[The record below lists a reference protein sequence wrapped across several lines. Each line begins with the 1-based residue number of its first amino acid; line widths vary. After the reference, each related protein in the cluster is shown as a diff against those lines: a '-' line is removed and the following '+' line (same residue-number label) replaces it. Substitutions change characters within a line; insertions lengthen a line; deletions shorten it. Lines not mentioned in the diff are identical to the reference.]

1 MILQLST
8 IFYIIRNN
16 SKSEE
21 YVDWLPNNDLDIRNF
36 NLELNKILFDGNDKS
51 QNYWN
56 LLFKLLA
63 KANYQNVINLLQIH
77 SWKKSNIKEENDM
90 INNIIVI

>member
-51 QNYWN
+51 PPILMFCIDCPRKEVEYRH
-56 LLFKLLA
+56 K
-63 KANYQNVINLLQIH
+63 
-77 SWKKSNIKEENDM
+77 IK
-90 INNIIVI
+90 ITI